1 MTQFYR
7 KRAVRM
13 KFFLQICFV
22 VFFGEMAVADP
33 SFWKYEWPR
42 TDFSKRHVESW
53 TEILSGGPGK
63 DGIPAVSA
71 PKFIPIN
78 EAALDAEEPVIAFE
92 IEGFT
97 PRAYPLRYLM
107 WHEIVNDRYGDRG
120 ITVTFCPLCNSSIV
134 FDGDGLTFG
143 VTGKLRHSDMVMY
156 DHQTESWWQQAVG
169 LGIVGEKTGA
179 RLTIIPSWVESVA
192 QFKKSTPKGVIMAE
206 PDFPRP
212 YGQNPYAGY
221 DSAARPFLYSGAPPP
236 HGIAPLA
243 RVVRVGNKAWPL
255 ERLRAKQRIVS
266 GDVVLLWQEGMASA
280 LDTRDIAS
288 GRDIGMIRVQDR
300 AGRNLVHDVMFAFA
314 FDAFYPNGTWM
325 IGP

>member
-1 MTQFYR
+1 MAQFYR

-22 VFFGEMAVADP
+22 VFFGGMAVADP
-33 SFWKYEWPR
+33 SFWKHEWPR

-120 ITVTFCPLCNSSIV
+120 IKVTFCPLCN
-134 FDGDGLTFG
+134 
-143 VTGKLRHSDMVMY
+143 
-156 DHQTESWWQQAVG
+156 
-169 LGIVGEKTGA
+169 
-179 RLTIIPSWVESVA
+179 
-192 QFKKSTPKGVIMAE
+192 
-206 PDFPRP
+206 
-212 YGQNPYAGY
+212 
-221 DSAARPFLYSGAPPP
+221 
-236 HGIAPLA
+236 
-243 RVVRVGNKAWPL
+243 
-255 ERLRAKQRIVS
+255 
-266 GDVVLLWQEGMASA
+266 
-280 LDTRDIAS
+280 
-288 GRDIGMIRVQDR
+288 
-300 AGRNLVHDVMFAFA
+300 
-314 FDAFYPNGTWM
+314 
-325 IGP
+325 